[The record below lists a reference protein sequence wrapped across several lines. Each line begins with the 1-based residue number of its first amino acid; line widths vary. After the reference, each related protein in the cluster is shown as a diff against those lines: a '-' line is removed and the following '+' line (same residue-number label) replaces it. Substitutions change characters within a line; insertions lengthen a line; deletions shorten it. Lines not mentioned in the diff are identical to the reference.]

1 MFLLPPS
8 IFPPRKNTLRQKS
21 HRTQETIMIRN
32 RVVTL
37 SAAVLIGAALLL
49 PASALSGRT
58 AGAQETAL
66 DRYIAKPDPSYTWKV
81 IKTMAGSGFKQ
92 YVIDLT
98 SQTWRSSD
106 DVDHPVW
113 KHWLTIVKPD
123 RTTSNKALL
132 FIGGGS
138 NNDPAPSTISPRLS
152 EFAMEA
158 NTVVAELGMVPNQP
172 LFFSDSKDKGRVEDD
187 LVAYSRVRQMQ
198 TGDDTWLVRLAMVKS
213 GVRALDAINEFGASD
228 AGGKL
233 KIDQFVVSGGSKRGW
248 TTWLVAAVDKRVI
261 AIMPTVIDALNSEA
275 ITRHHFEAYGF
286 FSPALQDYVNHKI
299 FPDKI
304 GTPEYQHILAIED
317 PYNYRNRDRLKI
329 PKYLV
334 NASGDQFFLPDNSQF
349 YFGELQGEKYLRYV
363 PNAKHNLAGS
373 DARESLLAYYQAI
386 LNGKARPRFSWQKEK
401 DGALIVTVKDKPKE
415 VNLWQ
420 ATNPKARD
428 FRVDTIGQAYTST
441 PLKEDNPGVYTARVR
456 KPTSG
461 FTAFFIEM
469 VYDSGGK
476 YPFKFT
482 TEVSVV
488 PDVLPFSFKSA
499 RK

>member
-1 MFLLPPS
+1 M
-8 IFPPRKNTLRQKS
+8 K
-21 HRTQETIMIRN
+21 RTGIA
-32 RVVTL
+32 VTAVL
-37 SAAVLIGAALLL
+37 SALIFSSLLTVALPFPEP
-49 PASALSGRT
+49 PASN
-58 AGAQETAL
+58 QETAL
-66 DRYIAKPDPSYTWKV
+66 DRYIAKPDPSYSWKLV
-81 IKTMAGSGFKQ
+81 NTIAGEGFTR

-98 SQTWRSSD
+98 SQTWRSAD
-106 DVDHPVW
+106 EVDRPVW

-123 RTTSNKALL
+123 KVTSNKALL

-138 NNDPAPSTISPRLS
+138 NRDAAPTRVSDRLN
-152 EFAMEA
+152 FAMET
-158 NTVVAELGMVPNQP
+158 NTVIAELGMVPNQP
-172 LFFSDSKDKGRVEDD
+172 LYFSDSKDKGRSEDD
-187 LVAYSRVRQMQ
+187 LIAYSRVKQMK

-213 GVRALDAINEFGASD
+213 GVRALDAIQEFLASE
-228 AGGKL
+228 AGGRL

-248 TTWLVAAVDKRVI
+248 TTWLVGVVDKRVI

-275 ITRHHFEAYGF
+275 ITRHHYEAYGF
-286 FSPALQDYVNHKI
+286 FSPSLNDYVNHKL

-317 PYNYRNRDRLKI
+317 AYNYRKRDRLKI

-349 YFGELQGEKYLRYV
+349 YFGELQGEKYLRYT
-363 PNAKHNLAGS
+363 PNAKHNLAGT
-373 DARESLLAYYQAI
+373 DARESLLAFYQAVI
-386 LNGKARPRFSWQKEK
+386 NNKPRPQFSWKKEK
-401 DGALIVTVKDKPKE
+401 DGSLVVTVKDKPRE

-428 FRVDTIGQAYTST
+428 FRVDTIGNAYTSAT
-441 PLKEDNPGVYTARVR
+441 LKEDKPNVYVGRVN
-456 KPTSG
+456 KPANG
-461 FTAFFIEM
+461 FTAFFVEL

-488 PDVLPFSFKSA
+488 PDVLPHKFPKTLSN
-499 RK
+499 